1 VRGGLLR
8 LRHGTSLTRDA
19 RPPYADQVRAI
30 QVTRFGPPEV
40 LTLATLPDPTP
51 APGEVRVRVHAVGVN
66 FSDTERRRAV
76 FDPPA
81 LPWVPGREAAGVV
94 DLVGE
99 GVDPALAGA
108 RVAYY
113 SRRRG
118 GAYAE
123 LATVAVDELL
133 HFPDAV
139 PFVTMAAV
147 PVQGLTAWGLV
158 HLVANV
164 RAGDV
169 VLLHAAAGGVGQL
182 AVQLARRAGARVLGT
197 VSTDEKAAIVRRLGA
212 EPLRYGDDLAERV
225 RAATGGRGADVVLD
239 SVGLATHVASLAAV
253 ATFGQVVFFGDASGP
268 VPPIDVEALYAR
280 SARVGAFNL
289 AFDDAPARWAEA
301 KRALVDLV
309 ATGALSVNVSRT
321 LPLAAAAQAHHALE
335 SRASTGKLVLV
346 PDDPSR

>member
-1 VRGGLLR
+1 VI
-8 LRHGTSLTRDA
+8 D
-19 RPPYADQVRAI
+19 
-30 QVTRFGPPEV
+30 F
-40 LTLATLPDPTP
+40 
-51 APGEVRVRVHAVGVN
+51 
-66 FSDTERRRAV
+66 
-76 FDPPA
+76 
-81 LPWVPGREAAGVV
+81 
-94 DLVGE
+94 VGE
-99 GVDPALAGA
+99 GVDPALVGA

-113 SRRRG
+113 SRRPG

-133 HFPDAV
+133 HFPDSV
-139 PFVTMAAV
+139 PFATMAAV

-158 HLVANV
+158 HFVANV
-164 RAGDV
+164 RLSDI

-239 SVGLATHVASLAAV
+239 SVGRATHAASFAAV
-253 ATFGQVVFFGDASGP
+253 AAFGQVIFFGDASGP

-280 SARVGAFNL
+280 STRVGAFNL
-289 AFDDAPARWAEA
+289 RLDDAPARWAEA
-301 KRALVDLV
+301 KCALVEVV
-309 ATGALSVNVSRT
+309 ASGALSIEVSRT

-335 SRASTGKLVLV
+335 SRASFGKIVLL
-346 PDDPSR
+346 PITSSG

>member
-1 VRGGLLR
+1 
-8 LRHGTSLTRDA
+8 
-19 RPPYADQVRAI
+19 VRAI
-30 QVTRFGPPEV
+30 QVTRFGPPGV

-51 APGEVRVRVHAVGVN
+51 APGEVRVRVHAIGVN

-76 FDPPA
+76 FDPPE

-94 DLVGE
+94 DVVGE

-133 HFPDAV
+133 HFPDSV
-139 PFVTMAAV
+139 PFGTMAAV

-158 HLVANV
+158 HFVANV

-212 EPLRYGDDLAERV
+212 EPLRYGDEPLRYGDDLAERV

-239 SVGLATHVASLAAV
+239 SVGLATHGASLAAV
-253 ATFGQVVFFGDASGP
+253 ATFGQVIFFGDASGP
-268 VPPIDVEALYAR
+268 VPPIDVEALYAH
-280 SARVGAFNL
+280 STRVGAFNL
-289 AFDDAPARWAEA
+289 SVDDAPARWAEA
-301 KRALVDLV
+301 KRALVDVV
-309 ATGALSVNVSRT
+309 ASGALSIHVSRT

-335 SRASTGKLVLV
+335 SRASSGKLVLL
-346 PDDPSR
+346 PIISPG

>member
-1 VRGGLLR
+1 M
-8 LRHGTSLTRDA
+8 
-19 RPPYADQVRAI
+19 RAI
-30 QVTRFGPPEV
+30 QVTRFGPPGV
-40 LTLATLPDPTP
+40 LTPATLPDPTP
-51 APGEVRVRVHAVGVN
+51 APGEVRVRVHAIGVN

-133 HFPDAV
+133 HFPDSV
-139 PFVTMAAV
+139 PFETMAAV

-158 HLVANV
+158 HFVADV

-197 VSTDEKAAIVRRLGA
+197 VSTDEKAAIVHRLGA

-239 SVGLATHVASLAAV
+239 SVGLATHGASLAAV
-253 ATFGQVVFFGDASGP
+253 ATFGQVIFFGDASGP
-268 VPPIDVEALYAR
+268 VPPIDLEALYAH
-280 SARVGAFNL
+280 STRVGAFNL
-289 AFDDAPARWAEA
+289 SFDNAPARWAEA
-301 KRALVDLV
+301 KRALVDV
-309 ATGALSVNVSRT
+309 VTSGALSIHVSRT
-321 LPLAAAAQAHHALE
+321 LPFAAAAHAHHALE
-335 SRASTGKLVLV
+335 SRASSGKIVLL
-346 PDDPSR
+346 PTTSPG